1 MSECLTHGTKTM
13 SRKVPRLLSCSDEG
27 GGDADSEKTKH
38 LQLAGVVKS
47 VHARLRKKF
56 KECKWFCV

>member
-1 MSECLTHGTKTM
+1 MSQKH
-13 SRKVPRLLSCSDEG
+13 PRLLSSSDEG
-27 GGDADSEKTKH
+27 GGEADSEKAKH

-56 KECKWFCV
+56 KECKSWWFCYA